1 MYRSLLYLNKLWY
14 FEGFCILIMFSD
26 VFLFPDASHLWNFI
40 FCAKCFCF
48 RSPSLH
54 SVIVYFILA
63 DTRSFFQSD
72 LFYLE
77 LFVLFSIYTILK
89 KSPCN
94 TVLITVL
101 PGAFFYS
108 EAITSINIAYYFFLT
123 ITLSRCQIS
132 STYSWIV
139 LSDVNLPLH
148 AVLRS
153 AFLAQPFSSLYA
165 ASTRF
170 CASA

>member
-1 MYRSLLYLNKLWY
+1 MAGERAVSASPVLC
-14 FEGFCILIMFSD
+14 FVFSIVTD
-26 VFLFPDASHLWNFI
+26 VF
-40 FCAKCFCF
+40 
-48 RSPSLH
+48 
-54 SVIVYFILA
+54 
-63 DTRSFFQSD
+63 SFFHPNLYFQ
-72 LFYLE
+72 E
-77 LFVLFSIYTILK
+77 LFVLLYYMSVHKISRTNGLIYYATTAT

-101 PGAFFYS
+101 PGALFLFRSNYFYKYR
-108 EAITSINIAYYFFLT
+108 NIAYYFFLT

>member
-1 MYRSLLYLNKLWY
+1 MVSFSCLSQDDVVFSFLP
-14 FEGFCILIMFSD
+14 ILT
-26 VFLFPDASHLWNFI
+26 VNP
-40 FCAKCFCF
+40 
-48 RSPSLH
+48 
-54 SVIVYFILA
+54 
-63 DTRSFFQSD
+63 D
-72 LFYLE
+72 LFWKLAYNLSEISRSQICIFE
-77 LFVLFSIYTILK
+77 LFLTIFIYCVSCLFYFYQKYLPVSSITKTAENFFIILCCFSTICFKVLKQT
-89 KSPCN
+89 
-94 TVLITVL
+94 
-101 PGAFFYS
+101 
-108 EAITSINIAYYFFLT
+108 YYFFLT
-123 ITLSRCQIS
+123 ITLSRCQMS